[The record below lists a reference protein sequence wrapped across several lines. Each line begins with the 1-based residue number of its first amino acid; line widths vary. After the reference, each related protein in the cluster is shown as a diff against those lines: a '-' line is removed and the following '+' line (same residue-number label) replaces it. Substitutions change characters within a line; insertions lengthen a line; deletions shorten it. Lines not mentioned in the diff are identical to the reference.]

1 MRDAPRKRIALM
13 GATGSIGDS
22 ALSVV
27 SLFPDRFEIVSMA
40 AGSRIEKLLPAVA
53 AHRPQVVSV
62 RTKEDAARLRAEFPG
77 IAVGWGDQ
85 GLVDVA
91 TYPEADIVLGALV
104 GSLGLP
110 SSYAAAKLGKTLAL
124 ANKETLVVAGE
135 LLMDA
140 ARAAGAAVIP
150 VDSEH
155 CALHQALR
163 CGAPSE
169 VSKLMLTA
177 SGGPF
182 RMRPLGTFADITV
195 DDALAHPTWR
205 MGPKITID
213 SATMMNK
220 GLEVIEARWL
230 FEVPADRIEVVLHPQ
245 SIVHSLVEYV
255 DGSLIAQMS
264 PNDMRFPILYALTY
278 PERIDI
284 HSARADRAL
293 DSPLQKLDLLALG
306 KLEFFHPEPE
316 RYPALSL
323 AREALAAGG
332 SATAVLNAA
341 NEVAVEAFLMGRIP
355 FPAIVETTGRVLARH
370 EVGPLLS
377 VEEALDAD
385 AWARRTAR
393 EILPALEKP
402 RPAGTAGASRA

>member
-1 MRDAPRKRIALM
+1 MNVAKAAPGKRIALM

-27 SLFPDRFEIVSMA
+27 AHFPGRFEIVTMA
-40 AGSRIEKLLPAVA
+40 AGSKLEKLLPAIA
-53 AHRPQVVSV
+53 AHRPKIVSV
-62 RTKEDAARLRAEFPG
+62 RSAEDAARVRSEFPG
-77 IAVGWGDQ
+77 IAVGWGPQ

-91 TYPEADIVLGALV
+91 THPDVDVVLGALV

-135 LLMDA
+135 PLMAA
-140 ARAAGAAVIP
+140 ARASGAAVIP

-169 VSKLMLTA
+169 VRRLMLTA

-182 RMRPLGTFADITV
+182 RTRPVETFGSITLA
-195 DDALAHPTWR
+195 DALAHPTWK

-230 FEVPADRIEVVLHPQ
+230 FDVPADRIDVVIHPQ
-245 SIVHSLVEYV
+245 SIVHSMVEWV
-255 DGSLIAQMS
+255 DGSVIAQMS

-278 PERIDI
+278 PDRIET
-284 HSARADRAL
+284 
-293 DSPLQKLDLLALG
+293 PLPRLDLLALG
-306 KLEFFHPEPE
+306 RLDFAPPEAA
-316 RYPALSL
+316 RYPALPL
-323 AREALAAGG
+323 AYAALRTGG
-332 SATAVLNAA
+332 TAPAVLNAA
-341 NEVAVEAFLMGRIP
+341 NEVAVEAFLLGRIP
-355 FPAIVETTGRVLARH
+355 YGAIVETTARVLSRH
-370 EVGPLLS
+370 NVVPATS
-377 VEEALDAD
+377 VEEALEAD
-385 AWARRTAR
+385 AWARRVAC
-393 EILPALEKP
+393 EILPGLGGVA
-402 RPAGTAGASRA
+402 AGAVPATGASSRT